1 MVPIM
6 EHYGDSSEVSIMLNH
21 DFTERYYEIRYFGP
35 MDILTI
41 CGGYNASIGPMLGLL
56 SPIFVLNFLYQLAVL
71 ILYKSKNLYQEEL
84 AILHADYRKI
94 FEKIDVENQEKLTS
108 KQKVFLET
116 FAFKSKK
123 DLFLASDDAIMK
135 DLVILN

>member
-1 MVPIM
+1 MAVESTDIVIKLLQYKKNINIDKDYMVPIM

-56 SPIFVLNFLYQLAVL
+56 SPIFVLNFLY
-71 ILYKSKNLYQEEL
+71 
-84 AILHADYRKI
+84 
-94 FEKIDVENQEKLTS
+94 
-108 KQKVFLET
+108 
-116 FAFKSKK
+116 
-123 DLFLASDDAIMK
+123 
-135 DLVILN
+135 